1 MWLQFKRTLKSAI
14 SNVTHNIWLALSVTS
29 VIAIALFIIN
39 IQLANIV
46 ANNLLLADLENKVN
60 VSVYFK
66 EDVSRDK
73 VQEAEKV
80 IKEFPEVERVTLI
93 SREETLEKFNKTHS
107 KNKTLQE
114 VVDVLGENPFGD
126 ILNIKAY
133 DTDDYAKIAEKIK
146 SAQFNNLIDNVNYEE
161 HQDVIQGL
169 GREIKNSQ
177 KFTIV
182 LGVVLSVI
190 AVLVTFNTITITIYT
205 YRRAIEIMK
214 LVGASNLYVT
224 MPFVWEGFLYGSVG
238 AIVAIIASYF
248 YLHFLANG
256 GSSDTLLFLS
266 SSKFIQQFLGEY
278 FTKHIFL
285 AIGFQLFLG
294 IFLGVLSSLIA
305 IRRYLKH

>member
-1 MWLQFKRTLKSAI
+1 MWLQFKRTLKSSI
-14 SNVTHNIWLALSVTS
+14 NNVKHNIWLALSVIS

-39 IQLANIV
+39 IQIANIV
-46 ANNLLLADLENKVN
+46 ANDLLLADLQDRVN

-66 EDVSRDK
+66 EDVAKDK
-73 VQEAEKV
+73 VEEAENI
-80 IKEFPEVERVTLI
+80 IKQFPGVEKVTLI
-93 SREETLEKFNKTHS
+93 SREQTLEKFNKTHS

-126 ILNIKAY
+126 ILNVKAY
-133 DTDDYAKIAEKIK
+133 NTDDYAKITQKIK
-146 SAQFNNLIDNVNYEE
+146 SAQFANLIDNVNYEE

-169 GREIKNSQ
+169 GQEIKNSQ

-182 LGVVLSVI
+182 LAVILSAI

-224 MPFVWEGFLYGSVG
+224 MPFIWEGFLYGMTGSVI
-238 AIVAIIASYF
+238 AIVASYF

-278 FTKHIFL
+278 FSKHLFL
-285 AIGFQLFLG
+285 AIGFQLLLG
-294 IFLGVLSSLIA
+294 AFLGVLSSLIA
-305 IRRYLKH
+305 IRRYLKK

>member
-1 MWLQFKRTLKSAI
+1 M
-14 SNVTHNIWLALSVTS
+14 ALSVTS

-39 IQLANIV
+39 IQIANIV
-46 ANNLLLADLENKVN
+46 ANNLLLADLQNRVN

-66 EDVSRDK
+66 EDVARDK
-73 VQEAEKV
+73 VREAENI
-80 IKEFPEVERVTLI
+80 IKQFPGVEKVTLI
-93 SREETLEKFNKTHS
+93 PREQTLEKFNKTHS

-126 ILNIKAY
+126 ILNVKAY
-133 DTDDYAKIAEKIK
+133 NTDDYAKITQKIK
-146 SAQFNNLIDNVNYEE
+146 SAQFANSIDNVNYEE

-182 LGVVLSVI
+182 LAVILSAI

-224 MPFVWEGFLYGSVG
+224 MPFVWEGLLYGVVG
-238 AIVAIIASYF
+238 SIVAIVASYF

-278 FTKHIFL
+278 FSQHLFL
-285 AIGFQLFLG
+285 AIGFQLLLG

-305 IRRYLKH
+305 IRRYLRK

>member
-1 MWLQFKRTLKSAI
+1 MWLQFRRTLRSAI
-14 SNVTHNIWLALSVTS
+14 NNVTHNIWLALSVTG

-46 ANNLLLADLENKVN
+46 ANNLLLSDLENKVN

-66 EDVSRDK
+66 EDISRDK
-73 VQEAEKV
+73 VQEAEKM
-80 IKEFPEVERVTLI
+80 IKEFPEVEKVTLI
-93 SREETLEKFNKTHS
+93 TKEETLEKFNKAHN
-107 KNKTLQE
+107 KNKTLRE

-133 DTDDYAKIAEKIK
+133 DTNDYAKITEKIK
-146 SAQFNNLIDNVNYEE
+146 SAQFNNLIDNINYEE

-190 AVLVTFNTITITIYT
+190 AILVTFNTITITIYT

-214 LVGASNLYVT
+214 LVGASNIYVT
-224 MPFVWEGFLYGSVG
+224 MPFVWEGFLYGTVG
-238 AIVAIIASYF
+238 AIVAIVASYF
-248 YLHFLANG
+248 YLHFLASG

-285 AIGFQLFLG
+285 AVGFQLFLG

-305 IRRYLKH
+305 IRKYLKK